1 MRRLGYRNRN
11 THEGRARVPRKS
23 RRKPAAM
30 FTGAVVVMTT
40 AIALPGIG
48 TSEARIDPNRYGLR
62 TVSAAGGSVTTVA
75 VRFTVRPVILLV
87 VGRDGTPRE
96 LWSNVAGQPSAADL
110 RALRVRVGDVHGAD
124 LAVTAALRSA
134 AGVPLADARW
144 GAQGLVWRR

>member
-11 THEGRARVPRKS
+11 SHEGRARVPRKS
-23 RRKPAAM
+23 RRKPAAV
-30 FTGAVVVMTT
+30 FTGAVVVMTI

-87 VGRDGTPRE
+87 VGSDGAPRE
-96 LWSNVAGQPSAADL
+96 LWSNVAGQPSRAEL
-110 RALRVRVGDVHGAD
+110 RALRVRLGDVHGTD
-124 LAVTAALRSA
+124 LAVTDALRSA
-134 AGVPLADARW
+134 AEVPLAGAHW
-144 GAQGLVWRR
+144 GAPGLVWHR

>member
-1 MRRLGYRNRN
+1 
-11 THEGRARVPRKS
+11 
-23 RRKPAAM
+23 
-30 FTGAVVVMTT
+30 MTT

-87 VGRDGTPRE
+87 VSGDGAPRE

-110 RALRVRVGDVHGAD
+110 RALRVRVGDVRGSE

-134 AGVPLADARW
+134 AAVPLARAHW
-144 GAQGLVWRR
+144 GTSGLVWRR